1 MIRGLVVLIALFNH
15 MFQFRVSTIKTQV
28 RRLKYFTVI
37 VNSIGKDGIKKELL
51 QNKILQWNN
60 NNEIE
65 NLKEYS
71 GVISKP
77 SNTLFSQSFNNYLDG
92 ALQWEL
98 INSEF
103 EQIYFSRSSQVFKAL
118 INELDDFKEIKN
130 NFQLNE
136 LEKMFYLRI
145 ILENDADIFL
155 TVLTMLEKEEK
166 PILDT
171 YLSKFQQYYKD
182 RLINKANKVDSLYK
196 YKISDAINRVN
207 KWKSPKR
214 YSEDLVPSRCNWM
227 LDLGLINENKFLE
240 RKEYHLNDLA
250 LELKNSVL
258 NIKELGIIDINAE
271 WIETHFIQL
280 INIIYR
286 NDIKSE
292 VWHNIDEDL
301 KIDIFNDILN
311 LLLKYFRV
319 LGMPTLSLEQTM
331 LFSTFYIFYK
341 FNIICEYNDLINW
354 IGNNRIIAN
363 RKIGI
368 RKSTRN
374 YESYLYIE

>member
-1 MIRGLVVLIALFNH
+1 